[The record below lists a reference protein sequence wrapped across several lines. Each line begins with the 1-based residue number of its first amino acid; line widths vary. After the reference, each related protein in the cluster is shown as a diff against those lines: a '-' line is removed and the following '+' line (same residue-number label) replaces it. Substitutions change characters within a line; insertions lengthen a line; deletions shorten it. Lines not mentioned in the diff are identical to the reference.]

1 MCLRRGANRSEVR
14 PRTAE
19 PNVGALPRSRIQA
32 HLPGQIPIHGAPLPP
47 CGAPRV
53 RGCAPDP
60 VREAPVREGAHKA
73 ANDIG
78 GTGRIASAPASGP
91 SANGSQPP
99 PDPVREAPVREGAHE
114 AANDIGGTGRIASA
128 PANGPSAN
136 GSQPPP
142 DPVREAPVRE
152 GAHKAANDIG
162 GTGRNASAPASGP
175 SANGSQPHPVA
186 GCRRTGTNAG
196 LRTPREDL

>member
-1 MCLRRGANRSEVR
+1 MR

-19 PNVGALPRSRIQA
+19 QGFGAAWSRGPACGDAFAEPIVGALLRSRIRA

-47 CGAPRV
+47 CGAPRA

-60 VREAPVREGAHKA
+60 VRVAPVREGAHKA
-73 ANDIG
+73 AIG
-78 GTGRIASAPASGP
+78 IGETGR
-91 SANGSQPP
+91 
-99 PDPVREAPVREGAHE
+99 D
-114 AANDIGGTGRIASA
+114 ASA

-152 GAHKAANDIG
+152 GAHKAAIDISE
-162 GTGRNASAPASGP
+162 TGRNASAPANGP
-175 SANGSQPHPVA
+175 AANGSQPYPVA
-186 GCRRTGTNAG
+186 GCLRTGANAG
-196 LRTPREDL
+196 LHTPRRICKDARFVTKYEANSRCLLCR